1 MASIFM
7 KIDGNTVPKGAATIE
22 KIGGKDGF
30 FAIDSFSWNAVRGVG
45 IDVGNANN
53 ADQGMVA
60 LGEVNITRSCDGA
73 SPYITSF
80 LYAPGPKGNKVEIV
94 MTKPNREG
102 NGADPYLILTLEAAR
117 ISSYNLAGSDGS
129 LPNES
134 FSLTYTIINMVYY
147 VEDEGGKIEKG
158 PEVGFDT
165 TKAEVTST
173 AKAKSA

>member
-7 KIDGNTVPKGAATIE
+7 RIDGINPKGAATVE

-30 FAIDSFSWNAVRGVG
+30 FAIDSVTWNAVRGVG

-60 LGEVNITRSCDGA
+60 LGEVNITRGCDGA
-73 SPYITSF
+73 TPHLTTF
-80 LYAPGPKGNKVEIV
+80 LYAPGSEGKTIEVV

-102 NGADPYLILTLEAAR
+102 SGADPYLILTMKAAR
-117 ISSYNLAGSDGS
+117 MSSYNMAATNGS

-134 FSLTYTIINMVYY
+134 FSLTYTEISKAYY
-147 VEDEGGKIEKG
+147 MEAEGGKIEKG
-158 PEVGFDT
+158 PEVGFDAT
-165 TKAEVTST
+165 TAKVTST
-173 AKAKSA
+173 AK